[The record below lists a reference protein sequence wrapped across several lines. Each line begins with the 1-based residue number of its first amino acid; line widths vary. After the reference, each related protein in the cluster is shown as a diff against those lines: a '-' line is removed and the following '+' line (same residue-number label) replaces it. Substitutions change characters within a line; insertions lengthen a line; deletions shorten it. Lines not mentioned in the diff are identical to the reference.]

1 MIEPA
6 PLAGL
11 WCATLTPLAPSGAI
25 DHDRLAA
32 HVHDLIGRGVDGI
45 VLFGTTGEGPSFSV
59 SERTTALDELLA
71 AGVPATRLAVGTG
84 CPALPDTAAL
94 VRHALASGC
103 PRCLVLPPYFW
114 KGVADDGLFAW
125 YSALIEA
132 VCNPALRL
140 YLYHIPQLSAVA
152 VSPELLA
159 RLDATYPGVV
169 AGVKD
174 SGGDFA
180 HTLALIE
187 AAPDLQILTGDEQHL
202 PDLMR
207 VGGAGAICGA
217 ANLFPELLAALL
229 TPGADAGSLIRIRAF
244 CRIIAAYP
252 FVAAMKAVV
261 ASLYGDRVWRSVR
274 PPLSP
279 LPEPDATA
287 LLAELRSAGLLDE
300 R

>member
-1 MIEPA
+1 MTEPA

-11 WCATLTPLAPSGAI
+11 WCATLTPLDPAGGI
-25 DHDRLAA
+25 DHTRLTAQI
-32 HVHDLIGRGVDGI
+32 HTLIERGVDGI
-45 VLFGTTGEGPSFSV
+45 VLFGTTGEGPSFSIA
-59 SERTTALDELLA
+59 ERTAALDELLK
-71 AGVPATRLAVGTG
+71 AGVPAVRLAVAVG

-94 VRHALASGC
+94 IRHALASGC

-114 KGVADDGLFAW
+114 KGVEDDGLFAW
-125 YSALIEA
+125 YSALIQA

-152 VSPELLA
+152 IGPELVA
-159 RLDATYPGVV
+159 RLDAAYPGIV

-180 HTLALIE
+180 HTLALLDS
-187 AAPDLQILTGDEQHL
+187 APDLQILTGDEQHL

-207 VGGAGAICGA
+207 AGGAGTICGA
-217 ANLFPELLAALL
+217 ANLFPELIATLLTSGSNAAALSRIS
-229 TPGADAGSLIRIRAF
+229 AFSRLIDT
-244 CRIIAAYP
+244 YP

-261 ASLYGDRVWRSVR
+261 ALQRGDRPWRAVR

-279 LPEPDATA
+279 LAEPDAAA
-287 LLAELRSAGLLDE
+287 LLAGLRSAGLL
-300 R
+300 